1 MGMVRHRRAACGWI
15 VATLGGLLMG
25 LLGAGWA
32 EAAAFPQ
39 KGKAIQI
46 IVTHEAG
53 GPNDV
58 MARALASGL
67 EKELG
72 TPVVV
77 VNKPGANTQIGMTFL
92 SQAKPDGYTL
102 STVSFPTTIGA
113 YLDPERKAVYTRKS
127 FQPLAMHVWDA
138 SLMAVKADS
147 PLKGVQDLVNAAKAN
162 PKKVTVSSG
171 VLNDDQFSVL
181 LLQKATGVQFAQ
193 VSYTQGTA
201 PAITAMLGGKI
212 DVFTGNVGDMRSVVK
227 SGQARILGIMD
238 DEESEFFPGVKTFE
252 AQGFKVYNSSSRG
265 YVMPAGVPKE
275 IVDTLSGAMKKVIN
289 SPEQQKRM
297 ADMTLKVKYMDA
309 AQFSKYWDEY
319 EATVVELMKLAKE

>member
-1 MGMVRHRRAACGWI
+1 MFQLRISALGWI
-15 VATLGGLLMG
+15 ALVIGALL
-25 LLGAGWA
+25 AAPAAPSPA

-39 KGKAIQI
+39 KGKAIQL

-77 VNKPGANTQIGMTFL
+77 VNKPGANTQVGMTFL
-92 SQAKPDGYTL
+92 SQAKPDGYTF

-113 YLDPERKAVYTRKS
+113 YLDPERKAVYNRKS

-147 PLKGVQDLVNAAKAN
+147 PFKGVQDLIAAAKAN
-162 PKKVTVSSG
+162 PRKITVSSG

-181 LLQKATGVQFAQ
+181 LLQKAAGVQFAQ
-193 VSYTQGTA
+193 VSFTQGTA

-212 DVFTGNVGDMRSVVK
+212 DVFTGNVGDMRSVVR

-238 DEESEFFPGVKTFE
+238 DEESDFFPGVKTFE
-252 AQGFKVYNSSSRG
+252 VQGYKVYNSSSRG
-265 YVMPAGVPKE
+265 YVLPAGVPKE
-275 IVDTLSGAMKKVIN
+275 IVDTLSGTIKKVIA
-289 SPEQQKRM
+289 SEEHKKRM
-297 ADMTLKVKYMDA
+297 ADMTLKLKFMDP
-309 AQFSKYWDEY
+309 AQFGKYWNEY
-319 EATVVELMKLAKE
+319 EATVIELMKLAKEQ